1 MAKKK
6 NGVNKSQLIRDVLTE
21 NPKADFKTVRAK
33 LQEKGI
39 TIGGA
44 LFYMVK
50 SKAKHAKRKAK
61 RVKAEAA
68 SSTMTM
74 RSPVEVVRKVKEL
87 ARDVGG
93 MRNLMQLV
101 SLLAD

>member
-21 NPKADFKTVRAK
+21 DPKADYKTVKAK
-33 LQEKGI
+33 LQGKGI
-39 TIGGA
+39 RIGGA

-50 SKAKHAKRKAK
+50 SKATHAKRRAK

-74 RSPVEVVRKVKEL
+74 RSPVELVRKVKEL

-93 MRNLMQLV
+93 MKNLTQLV